1 MPRKATSE
9 NVYKKTSKE
18 STTKRNFS
26 QDYYNVLE
34 TFNKIAANYP
44 LLNKASERKMI
55 EKYKNNR
62 SKLNSLLFYHNIR
75 IVLNLAKKYVQKAE
89 SPADL
94 LMNGARG
101 LMVATEK
108 FDINK
113 NIKFNT
119 YATRWVFKYIMMPFY
134 SKSPITGVNQTSLH
148 NLFYFASAA
157 DGGEMIDYLCDNMSD
172 MDDVS
177 TALSGTGMGFLKA
190 IDYMHF
196 DRPSSSPSCEYEES
210 ANTQLVKNV
219 ITAISADPQ
228 FNDIDRDIIYN
239 NMMENNSSINAIA
252 QKYHVPS
259 KDVNKRKRKLISEF
273 KSMLAEKYNVNS
285 LADII

>member
-1 MPRKATSE
+1 
-9 NVYKKTSKE
+9 
-18 STTKRNFS
+18 
-26 QDYYNVLE
+26 
-34 TFNKIAANYP
+34 
-44 LLNKASERKMI
+44 MI
-55 EKYKNNR
+55 EKYMTNR

-101 LMVATEK
+101 LMIATEK

-134 SKSPITGVNQTSLH
+134 SKSPITGVNQTSL
-148 NLFYFASAA
+148 NDLFYHAESNS
-157 DGGEMIDYLCDNMSD
+157 EQIDYLCDNMSD
-172 MDDVS
+172 MDEVS
-177 TALSGTGMGFLKA
+177 TALSGTGKGFLKT
-190 IDYMHF
+190 IDYTHY
-196 DRPSSSPSCEYEES
+196 DRSSTSPSCIFEDNSNSEFVQDIIS
-210 ANTQLVKNV
+210 V
-219 ITAISADPQ
+219 ISADPQ

-239 NMMENNSSINAIA
+239 NMMDNNASINAIA